1 MAAEQG
7 LTVDINGF
15 NALMAEQKDRSRVA
29 TKLKRLDGRGE
40 TLTLGAEQTSY
51 LQKTLHCLPTN
62 DAAKYTWDQVIATN
76 VDAIYTSKGFTEAI
90 DTKDDAIYGIILR
103 DTSFYA
109 ESGGQIP
116 GTDLSHNPACLL
128 THLLPK

>member
-7 LTVDINGF
+7 LSVDINGF
-15 NALMAEQKDRSRVA
+15 NALMSEQKDRSRVA

-51 LQKTLHCLPTN
+51 LQKSLQCSPTN

-76 VDAIYTSKGFTEAI
+76 VDAIYTSKGFIDAI
-90 DTKDDAIYGIILR
+90 DTKDDTTYGVILR

-116 GTDLSHNPACLL
+116 GTDLSRSFACFL
-128 THLLPK
+128 TH